1 MTLVSYQFIRTCTG
15 LSVDVCFIHILS
27 VFQNFYKEANKM
39 IMPTGYT
46 LPYDTPLNKQAKAN
60 SFITSNV
67 REPQILKKQKEIN
80 VMIASHLMFQSL

>member
-1 MTLVSYQFIRTCTG
+1 
-15 LSVDVCFIHILS
+15 
-27 VFQNFYKEANKM
+27 M

-60 SFITSNV
+60 SIITSNV